1 MCSGKPDKIPRSSP
15 LPPHLD
21 IVSAEALIYSGPA
34 TKVVLPAEDGE
45 ICVLARHAPLLT
57 RLRPGLVRLANEFE
71 VEQTFFISS
80 GFVEVQPHMVT
91 VLADTVMRTRDLDE
105 AAARTAMA
113 RTQQAIAA
121 TPAAADYDKL
131 LAGLRM
137 EMALV
142 LAT

>member
-1 MCSGKPDKIPRSSP
+1 MP
-15 LPPHLD
+15 LTTHLD

-80 GFVEVQPHMVT
+80 GFVEIQPHVVT
-91 VLADTVMRTRDLDE
+91 VLADTVTRTKDLDE
-105 AAARTAMA
+105 EAARTAVE
-113 RTQQAIAA
+113 RTQKAIAA
-121 TPAAADYDKL
+121 QPSAADYDKL
-131 LAGLRM
+131 MAELRIELALLRAIDQM
-137 EMALV
+137 RRQ
-142 LAT
+142 TIR

>member
-1 MCSGKPDKIPRSSP
+1 MP
-15 LPPHLD
+15 LTTHLD

-80 GFVEVQPHMVT
+80 GFVEIQPHIVT
-91 VLADTVMRTRDLDE
+91 VLADTVTRTKDLDE
-105 AAARTAMA
+105 AAARAA
-113 RTQQAIAA
+113 LERTQEAIAA
-121 TPAAADYDKL
+121 QPSAADYDKL
-131 LAGLRM
+131 IVELKMEIALLRAIDQM
-137 EMALV
+137 RRQ
-142 LAT
+142 TKG

>member
-1 MCSGKPDKIPRSSP
+1 MP
-15 LPPHLD
+15 LTTHLD

-80 GFVEVQPHMVT
+80 GFVEVQPHIVT
-91 VLADTVMRTRDLDE
+91 VLADTVTRTKDLDE
-105 AAARTAMA
+105 AAARAAME
-113 RTQQAIAA
+113 RTRESIAA
-121 TPAAADYDKL
+121 AHPSGADYDKL
-131 LAGLRM
+131 MVELKMELALLR
-137 EMALV
+137 AIDQLRRQ
-142 LAT
+142 TKR

>member
-1 MCSGKPDKIPRSSP
+1 MP
-15 LPPHLD
+15 LTTHLD
-21 IVSAEALIYSGPA
+21 IVSAEALIYSGSA
-34 TKVVLPAEDGE
+34 TKVVLPAETGE

-105 AAARTAMA
+105 AAARSAME
-113 RTQQAIAA
+113 RTQKAIAA
-121 TPAAADYDKL
+121 QPSAADYDKL
-131 LAGLRM
+131 MAELRM
-137 EMALV
+137 EMAL
-142 LAT
+142 LRAIDQLRHQKIR

>member
-1 MCSGKPDKIPRSSP
+1 MP
-15 LPPHLD
+15 LTTHLD

-57 RLRPGLVRLANEFE
+57 RLGPGLVRLANEFE

-80 GFVEVQPHMVT
+80 GFVEVQPHIVT
-91 VLADTVMRTRDLDE
+91 VLADTVTRTRDLDE
-105 AAARTAMA
+105 AAARTAME

-121 TPAAADYDKL
+121 KPAAADYDKL
-131 LAGLRM
+131 MAELRM
-137 EMALV
+137 EMAL
-142 LAT
+142 LRAIDQMRRQTKR

>member
-1 MCSGKPDKIPRSSP
+1 MP
-15 LPPHLD
+15 LTTHLD

-80 GFVEVQPHMVT
+80 GFVEIQPHIVT
-91 VLADTVMRTRDLDE
+91 VLADTVTRTRDLDE
-105 AAARTAMA
+105 AAARAA
-113 RTQQAIAA
+113 LERTQEAIAA
-121 TPAAADYDKL
+121 QPSAADYDKL
-131 LAGLRM
+131 MTELRM
-137 EMALV
+137 ELAL
-142 LAT
+142 LRAIDQMRRQTIR

>member
-1 MCSGKPDKIPRSSP
+1 MP
-15 LPPHLD
+15 LTTHLD

-34 TKVVLPAEDGE
+34 TKVVLPAETGE

-105 AAARTAMA
+105 EAARTAME
-113 RTQQAIAA
+113 RTQKAIAA
-121 TPAAADYDKL
+121 QPSAADYDKL
-131 LAGLRM
+131 MAELKM
-137 EMALV
+137 EMAL
-142 LAT
+142 LRAIDQMRRQTKR

>member
-1 MCSGKPDKIPRSSP
+1 MP
-15 LPPHLD
+15 LTTLLD

-80 GFVEVQPHMVT
+80 GFVEIQPHIVT
-91 VLADTVMRTRDLDE
+91 VLADTVTRTKDLDE
-105 AAARTAMA
+105 AAARAA
-113 RTQQAIAA
+113 LERTQEAIAA
-121 TPAAADYDKL
+121 QPSAADYDKL
-131 LAGLRM
+131 MTELRM
-137 EMALV
+137 ELAL
-142 LAT
+142 LRAIDQMRRQTIR

>member
-1 MCSGKPDKIPRSSP
+1 MP
-15 LPPHLD
+15 LTTHLD

-57 RLRPGLVRLANEFE
+57 RLCAGLVRLANEFE

-91 VLADTVMRTRDLDE
+91 VLADTVTRTKDLDE
-105 AAARTAMA
+105 TAARTAME
-113 RTQQAIAA
+113 RTQKAIAA
-121 TPAAADYDKL
+121 QPAAADYDKL
-131 LAGLRM
+131 MVELRM
-137 EMALV
+137 EMAL
-142 LAT
+142 LRAIDQLRRQTIR